1 MRNCGGHVGIAGTAE
16 HTKMFIGGVGGMEVA
31 KRRGESESF
40 NGEAV
45 HKIGGGVKG
54 FQPINRGKT
63 GLKQ

>member
-1 MRNCGGHVGIAGTAE
+1 
-16 HTKMFIGGVGGMEVA
+16 MEVA